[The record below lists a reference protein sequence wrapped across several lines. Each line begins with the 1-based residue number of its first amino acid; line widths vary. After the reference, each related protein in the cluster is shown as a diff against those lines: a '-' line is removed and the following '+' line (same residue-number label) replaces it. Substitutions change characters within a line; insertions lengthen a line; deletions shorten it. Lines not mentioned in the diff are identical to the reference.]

1 MHPAPEP
8 RIEIFLAQ
16 IRRLHDVHVAVDE
29 PEPVFHD
36 ILLAWLSTSRT
47 RLTGPPLPRGT
58 LPGPPR
64 PPVPRWPVRPSS
76 FPCQSVVWGAHSGGT
91 RPPPTS
97 PTPAP
102 ARSSL

>member
-36 ILLAWLSTSRT
+36 ILLAWLSTSRA
-47 RLTGPPLPRGT
+47 RLTGPPLPLGT
-58 LPGPPR
+58 LPGR
-64 PPVPRWPVRPSS
+64 LL
-76 FPCQSVVWGAHSGGT
+76 
-91 RPPPTS
+91 PPPAGGCAARPVLPRS
-97 PTPAP
+97 PPFWGGGAEGGRSPPPSLTPAP